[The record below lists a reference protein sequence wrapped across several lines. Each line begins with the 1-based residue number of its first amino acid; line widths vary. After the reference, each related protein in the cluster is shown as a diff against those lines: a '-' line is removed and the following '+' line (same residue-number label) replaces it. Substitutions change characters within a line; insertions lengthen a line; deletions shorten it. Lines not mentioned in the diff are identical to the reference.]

1 MKDTQ
6 QCSKENKMK
15 VKNEE
20 NQAVAA
26 EKEIQA
32 DSFEKKNNLSG
43 ITMTKEENKEKKEVN
58 CLGDNSVAVN
68 CKGENPAVVNCKGDN
83 PAVVNCKGDNQ
94 VTVNCKADNQTTE
107 RKISNE
113 ELDDLTSKVSDI
125 QIADKK
131 EVVVG
136 RQNTVEE
143 DTKRPRNQTSLD
155 NDEEVKKRDGA
166 LTARGPNGGRASSY
180 DNSANNL
187 YSQQP
192 EYKFGSNNNKRGFS
206 EETEPAKYYKPVDY
220 FPSQSHV
227 NVKQLGGG
235 TVTLKTPPVQH
246 HNEPPYTFDSIPDG
260 GDLIDALLAEQAQN
274 MRTDFTSNIPVNMEP
289 TNIYSPKHVKEENVI
304 IDENS
309 SSPYTNGGPPSNQS
323 DSGISGMSYGSPY
336 QNLSSPQSN
345 ASPPHVP
352 EMGYS
357 PVAPQYTDVLDLM
370 DPILGREEDFQDVQ
384 KMIAADLLR
393 DNKPPGRVREQIR
406 PEIPHNHMMANQMNL
421 INIKPQP
428 QQQQQQQQQ
437 QQFQMN
443 TQHCQMTTHNTM
455 QQQATIFGHAPMNTN
470 NIILPP
476 CSQPSAVVHPIPVS
490 NPVMLPQG
498 PIPIGPV
505 TPFTQPQIII
515 IQPGPIQAQRRPA
528 LRNIAPKTDKQ
539 TNKKP
544 VQGPVANKGQKQPP
558 RPDPLPVMQVRPT
571 PSQIPNNAQQRPQN
585 NQNNAQKRNL
595 LNIARRMVA
604 EIPSEQ
610 LRHQDDEG
618 DTYLHVAACKSDP
631 NLIQSLLERLNREQ
645 MDWLIDLENKKR
657 MTPLYLAVLGNQP
670 EMVEIFLKNNADP
683 NALAQSA
690 SSPTEGKSL
699 EVKAPIHVASAGGEE
714 SLPTLKKLLSHKDI
728 ALNIYNSEGHTAL
741 HTAIIAHGTKRQNGS
756 YINNSNTIEA
766 LIKAGADPNS
776 QDKKSGKT
784 PLMYAIEKR
793 DCILIEKMLRL
804 FDPKKLRNVI
814 KSSTFDGSNC
824 LKIAEGRK
832 SEFNPQEWQRL
843 WDLLNKACTGELP
856 RTVMLGY

>member
-20 NQAVAA
+20 NQAVVA
-26 EKEIQA
+26 EKENQA

-43 ITMTKEENKEKKEVN
+43 ITMIKEEHKEGKEVN
-58 CLGDNSVAVN
+58 CLGDNPVA
-68 CKGENPAVVNCKGDN
+68 VNCKGDN
-83 PAVVNCKGDNQ
+83 PDVVNCKGDNQ
-94 VTVNCKADNQTTE
+94 VTE

-131 EVVVG
+131 EVVG

-155 NDEEVKKRDGA
+155 NDEEVQKREGA
-166 LTARGPNGGRASSY
+166 LTARGPNGGRASSC
-180 DNSANNL
+180 DNTGYNYYAT
-187 YSQQP
+187 QP
-192 EYKFGSNNNKRGFS
+192 EYKLGSNNNKRSFS
-206 EETEPAKYYKPVDY
+206 EETEPAKYYKPVVDY

-235 TVTLKTPPVQH
+235 TVTLKTPPIQH
-246 HNEPPYTFDSIPDG
+246 QNEPPYTFDSIPEG
-260 GDLIDALLAEQAQN
+260 GDLIDALLAEQGQSQLQN
-274 MRTDFTSNIPVNMEP
+274 IRADFSPSNIPVNMEP
-289 TNIYSPKHVKEENVI
+289 TNIFPPKHVKEENVI

-352 EMGYS
+352 EMGYP
-357 PVAPQYTDVLDLM
+357 PVMNAPQYSDVLDLM
-370 DPILGREEDFQDVQ
+370 DPIAGREEDFQDVQ

-393 DNKPPGRVREQIR
+393 DNKPPSRVREQIR

-428 QQQQQQQQQ
+428 QH
-437 QQFQMN
+437 FQMN
-443 TQHCQMTTHNTM
+443 TPHCPISTHSTM
-455 QQQATIFGHAPMNTN
+455 QQQATIFGHAPMSTN

-476 CSQPSAVVHPIPVS
+476 CSQPSAVVQPIPVS
-490 NPVMLPQG
+490 NPVMMVPPQG

-544 VQGPVANKGQKQPP
+544 VQGPLANKGQKQPP
-558 RPDPLPVMQVRPT
+558 RPDPVPVMQVRPT
-571 PSQIPNNAQQRPQN
+571 PSQLPNNAQQRPQN

-714 SLPTLKKLLSHKDI
+714 SLPTLKKLLSVKDI
-728 ALNIYNSEGHTAL
+728 SLNIYNSEGHTAL

-756 YINNSNTIEA
+756 YINSLNTIEA